1 MKRGEPVGYE
11 FDPRNL
17 RHWCFDDCPQSEL
30 MTCWHYEYLRN
41 CPNVI
46 DRVLA
51 WREEWQ
57 REQREYSRA
66 EIILN
71 IFGGHPYERLIDEW
85 PQSPYLEIDPKSRR
99 IYLDVL
105 KRLGAMTR
113 DCIANRQL
121 RDRQLQE
128 NPVALFPIIDW
139 NVPIAEQIERLR
151 KFVRDNRPRN
161 CVVERR
167 GQPTVERSLRQRLK
181 ALGAW
186 RLSRVMSQ
194 SEVIKYAFGLG
205 HPLYTNQPELSKVVN
220 RVTDYLIWL
229 DQTPVDP

>member
-1 MKRGEPVGYE
+1 MAAGAEKY
-11 FDPRNL
+11 PR
-17 RHWCFDDCPQSEL
+17 
-30 MTCWHYEYLRN
+30 
-41 CPNVI
+41 V
-46 DRVLA
+46 
-51 WREEWQ
+51 
-57 REQREYSRA
+57 

-71 IFGGHPYERLIDEW
+71 IFGGHPYERLIAEW
-85 PQSPYLEIDPKSRR
+85 PKSPYLEIDLQSRR
-99 IYLDVL
+99 TYLDVL

-121 RDRQLQE
+121 RERQTKE
-128 NPVALFPIIDW
+128 PVASFPIMGWDE
-139 NVPIAEQIERLR
+139 PIAEQIKQLR

-186 RLSRVMSQ
+186 RLSQVMSQ
-194 SEVIKYAFGLG
+194 SEVINHAFGLG
-205 HPLYTNQPELSKVVN
+205 KPLYENQPELSKVVN